1 MDMGWLQ
8 IVGVAYGVV
17 ALLSFFALLGALII
31 SGRESRREDGHESQ
45 HKDVDAS
52 GNDVSSATRAGVQGI
67 REGGQR

>member
-8 IVGVAYGVV
+8 IVGIAYGVV

-31 SGRESRREDGHESQ
+31 SGRESRGEREHESQ
-45 HKDVDAS
+45 HENVDAS
-52 GNDVSSATRAGVQGI
+52 RDDIHTTTGAGIQSV